1 MGLAANFEEE
11 TAVELRTSEGD
22 EVQVLAPGDPYDAL
36 FQEHA
41 AGPVQLFEVDD
52 IHSARTELAELAIG
66 NGSISER
73 RTGTCTSSPAAST
86 KKSRS
91 EAAQPATLA
100 EERRV
105 GRGQRCTP
113 TSS

>member
-11 TAVELRTSEGD
+11 TAVEFRTSEGD

-52 IHSARTELAELAIG
+52 IHSARTELAASNWEWIHFRAPDRNLYELA
-66 NGSISER
+66 
-73 RTGTCTSSPAAST
+73 
-86 KKSRS
+86 SR
-91 EAAQPATLA
+91 LN
-100 EERRV
+100 EEI
-105 GRGQRCTP
+105 T
-113 TSS
+113 